1 MKLKKKM
8 TTMDLFNNMR
18 NKIKN
23 IIALLL
29 SLLFVYCIGCSK
41 YVKPNQLVSSY
52 YTSESDFEI
61 ESYTGTIP
69 VDSPEFKVRLS
80 NIYPIELRSKFEGR
94 QIFGYRLKESRVK
107 SKIIFFFYK
116 NGRLNKF
123 QTYIIQT

>member
-1 MKLKKKM
+1 MK
-8 TTMDLFNNMR
+8 

-29 SLLFVYCIGCSK
+29 SLLFVYCIAGCNK
-41 YVKPNQLVSSY
+41 YIKPNQLVSSY
-52 YTSESDFEI
+52 YTSETDFEI
-61 ESYTGTIP
+61 ESYTGAIP
-69 VDSPEFKVRLS
+69 VDSPEFKVNIS
-80 NIYPIELRSKFEGR
+80 NIYPIELREKFNNK
-94 QIFGYRLKESRVK
+94 QIFGYRLKETRVK